1 MSRVPPEL
9 STAEQQWQEILH
21 DFDNVSEDFMRC
33 NDWHP
38 QSVTIGVSPANTAN
52 SAPGSVI
59 SARTAEG
66 SPTGSRIE
74 LLRQRLSEFFYHHY
88 RTAPRGGTPES
99 PEDPDEGLEFIR
111 EQLRE
116 LLHRSYRSRMLARE
130 GITEDR
136 LRQRPRELFTRPRAI
151 VRSNTADYDQDQR
164 PNHRRSGCC
173 QCLQKLTE
181 WLLG

>member
-9 STAEQQWQEILH
+9 STAEQQWQGILH

-38 QSVTIGVSPANTAN
+38 QSVTANTAN

-59 SARTAEG
+59 SASTTEG
-66 SPTGSRIE
+66 SPTDSQIE

-99 PEDPDEGLEFIR
+99 PEDPDEGLEVIR

-116 LLHRSYRSRMLARE
+116 FLHRPYRSRMMARE
-130 GITEDR
+130 GIPEDH
-136 LRQRPRELFTRPRAI
+136 LRQRPREFFTRPRAR

-173 QCLQKLTE
+173 RCLQQLAE
-181 WLLG
+181 WLLR